1 MKRCERLTQAS
12 FRLKQQL
19 EKAQDRYQI
28 ADKISQQLM
37 KERSDKDTNYEK
49 AKYEALVQQQNAKR
63 LAQALQQIRNQAE
76 IEQSKYET

>member
-1 MKRCERLTQAS
+1 
-12 FRLKQQL
+12 
-19 EKAQDRYQI
+19 
-28 ADKISQQLM
+28 M